1 MIKKILILGIT
12 GTLGHKIA
20 QELIKNKRLI
30 IYGTYN
36 QKKKYLRI
44 KTHINIAKFYRTPD
58 IKSILSLIKSN
69 KFDYVVNC
77 IGQIKQKKNIKSK
90 YFELNKKLPLA
101 IAKLSILQNFK
112 MIHFSTDCVFD
123 GKKGNYKEDDFKN
136 AKDYYGISKG
146 EGEPLQKNNKNCLVL
161 RTSFIGHEIFG
172 SYSLLNWLLNSEIK
186 IYGFN
191 KCLYN
196 GLTNVEVAKIIH
208 KIIINKHFIN
218 GLFNLSGRKISKYS
232 LLKIISKVYSL
243 NKKIEKK
250 EIPEINRTLNNSK
263 FKKFFLYR
271 PKKWNDLI
279 RNLYTDYL
287 LNKSLYN
294 VK

>member
-1 MIKKILILGIT
+1 
-12 GTLGHKIA
+12 
-20 QELIKNKRLI
+20 
-30 IYGTYN
+30 
-36 QKKKYLRI
+36 
-44 KTHINIAKFYRTPD
+44 
-58 IKSILSLIKSN
+58 
-69 KFDYVVNC
+69 
-77 IGQIKQKKNIKSK
+77 
-90 YFELNKKLPLA
+90 
-101 IAKLSILQNFK
+101 